1 MSDLNNR
8 PTIVTKDSR
17 GRAELRRYAFSP
29 VLLDGT
35 TVLTANLIVAA
46 PESEALLLSSLVV
59 TDLSNGVAEFALYI
73 TTGAAPAAGDIAFGN
88 KVIKNN
94 EGYLDLGNLFLLNPG
109 ESLFA
114 TSNTAN
120 EIRVAGWATAYL

>member
-17 GRAELRRYAFSP
+17 GRAELRRYAFPSA
-29 VLLDGT
+29 LLDGT
-35 TVLTANLIVAA
+35 TVPTADLIVTA
-46 PESEALLLSSLVV
+46 PEHEALLLSSLVI
-59 TDLSNGVAEFALYI
+59 TDSSSGVSEFALYI
-73 TTGAAPAAGDIAFGN
+73 TNNAEPVAGDLVFGN
-88 KVIKNN
+88 KTIKNN
-94 EGYLDLGNLFLLNPG
+94 EGYLDLSNLFLLNPG

-120 EIRVAGWATAYL
+120 DILVAGWVTAYL